1 MRRIRELEA
10 WSTPGKLLSASY
22 GKDLA
27 QELWNLGVP
36 REVYLGLNAIPDQT
50 DIVNLRL
57 AIEAGELAAD
67 DFKGFCSTHSLPPSL
82 DSADSACGFLEYS
95 LGRRLAW
102 IHLPEDSEPQV
113 LQNLIEMLR
122 DRGHV
127 VVDPDS
133 LSVLARESGSGAEA

>member
-36 REVYLGLNAIPDQT
+36 REVYLGLNATPDQT
-50 DIVNLRL
+50 DIENLRL
-57 AIEAGELAAD
+57 AIKTGELAVD
-67 DFKGFCSTHSLPPSL
+67 DFKEFCGTHSLPPSL
-82 DSADSACGFLEYS
+82 DSADSACRFLEYS

-102 IHLPEDSEPQV
+102 IHLPEDSEPQM
-113 LQNLIEMLR
+113 LQSLIEILR
-122 DRGHV
+122 GRGHV

-133 LSVLARESGSGAEA
+133 QAVVAGERGSGAEA